1 MNDIGLLKIFIYVFS
16 SIDNYSHHF
25 RILLLIYEIYLVK
38 DNVSSMIT
46 PKNLVKVTRSK
57 EMLLKMI
64 VMLLCLSR
72 TL

>member
-1 MNDIGLLKIFIYVFS
+1 MNDKGLLKIFIYVFS
-16 SIDNYSHHF
+16 SFDNYSHRF

-38 DNVSSMIT
+38 DNFSSMIT
-46 PKNLVKVTRSK
+46 PKNFVKVTRSK